1 MESLTGSVEEIRFRN
16 DENGW
21 TVLTLDS
28 DGEPVTVA
36 GTLPP
41 VTPGDCL
48 QLDGEFVLH
57 PRFGTQFKATRAS
70 VTQPRT
76 VQGVIK
82 FLASGLIEGVGEK
95 TAVRIAER
103 FGADAIDI
111 IERDPL
117 RLVEIKGISRAKAE
131 KISAQLASQREQ
143 RDAIMFL
150 AGYGITVNL
159 AIKLYTIY
167 GAATV
172 DTVKTNPY
180 VLVEDVNGVGFL
192 TADRIAQSMGID
204 PMSEFRMRAGLVHAL
219 KTACEKEGNTYLPRE
234 KLFDEAK
241 KLLGATD
248 DGALAAALESLK
260 TERKTVCPFDTAV
273 MGSSITAPKS
283 RLPSSL

>member
-159 AIKLYTIY
+159 AIKLYAIY

-172 DTVKTNPY
+172 DTVKTNQI
-180 VLVEDVNGVGFL
+180 G
-192 TADRIAQSMGID
+192 
-204 PMSEFRMRAGLVHAL
+204 RAHV
-219 KTACEKEGNTYLPRE
+219 
-234 KLFDEAK
+234 
-241 KLLGATD
+241 
-248 DGALAAALESLK
+248 
-260 TERKTVCPFDTAV
+260 
-273 MGSSITAPKS
+273 
-283 RLPSSL
+283 